1 VSNAGSLRV
10 SAPFYPPCVRPAPK
24 PLRFP
29 VNLSRLLSN
38 NLGII
43 PEQAYREPLVIAP
56 GPPRIAFFTG
66 AELVKTLLL
75 SRHMD
80 FPKGGVQVDLLK
92 PMFGNAMISAEGRD
106 WRWQRGAAAPLF
118 HHDSLLDYGP
128 IMTSAAEA
136 SVAKWRSASPGTV
149 HAINEDMLRAAFY
162 VISNT
167 MLAGGAEPMLR
178 AIQKGHAGYYRGANW
193 WVVYRLMG
201 LPHWW
206 PRPGGNAMRAHE
218 TRLRRAVTE
227 LVKARRAGA
236 SGGNDL
242 LARLIRAS
250 DAETGQSMP
259 DELLVDNILSF
270 LIAGFDTTAFA
281 LTWTLYLISQSP
293 EWEARIIEEVQQVAG
308 EGPVTSAHVGRLVVV
323 QQVLKE
329 SLRLFPTAPLIVR
342 DILEDVQFEG
352 VTVTKGTLG
361 FIPIY
366 AIHRH
371 KSFWEDPD
379 RFDPN
384 RFAADC
390 PSKPSRF
397 QYMPFGAGP
406 RICIG
411 ASFAMLEATIMLA
424 TFVRAAHFTLAPGFE
439 PEPSA
444 RMFLLAKKGMRMR
457 VSLRAGGAQTS

>member
-1 VSNAGSLRV
+1 MLTSVATSV
-10 SAPFYPPCVRPAPK
+10 PFYPPKVKPSPR

-29 VNLSRLLSN
+29 WNLAKLLRN
-38 NLGII
+38 NLEII

-66 AELVKTLLL
+66 PEAVKTLLL
-75 SRHMD
+75 SRHSE
-80 FPKGGVQVDLLK
+80 FPKGRLQVDVLK
-92 PMFGNAMISAEGRD
+92 PMFGKAMISVEGRE

-118 HHDSLLDYGP
+118 HHDSLLEYGP
-128 IMTSAAEA
+128 IMTAAAEA
-136 SVAKWRSASPGTV
+136 TVARWRSASSG
-149 HAINEDMLRAAFY
+149 AMQIINRDMLRAAFH

-178 AIQKGHAGYYRGANW
+178 AIETGHAGYYRGSNW
-193 WVVYRLMG
+193 WVLYRLMG
-201 LPHWW
+201 LPHWL

-218 TRLRRAVTE
+218 TRLRKAVAQ
-227 LVKARRAGA
+227 LVKARRAEAATGD
-236 SGGNDL
+236 DL
-242 LARLIRAS
+242 LARFLRAS
-250 DAETGQSMP
+250 DAETGQSMSN
-259 DELLVDNILSF
+259 ELLTDNILSF

-281 LTWTLYLISQSP
+281 LTWTLYLIARSP
-293 EWEARIIEEVQQVAG
+293 EWEDRMLEEVRRVVG
-308 EGPVTSAHVGRLVVV
+308 EGPVTSAHVAQLVTV

-329 SLRLFPTAPLIVR
+329 SLRLFPTAPVIVR
-342 DILEDVQFEG
+342 DIVDDVEFDG
-352 VTVTKGTLG
+352 VTVPKHTLG

-371 KSFWEDPD
+371 RSFWEDPD

-384 RFAADC
+384 RFSPDS
-390 PSKPSRF
+390 PTRPNRF
-397 QYMPFGAGP
+397 QYLPFGAGP

-424 TFVRAAHFTLAPGFE
+424 TFVRAAHFELDPGFE

-444 RMFLLAKKGMRMR
+444 RMFLLPKNGMPMR
-457 VSLRAGGAQTS
+457 VRLRQKAA